1 MRQLFHM
8 LLFSLALVVI
18 ALLSALATMRLAIH
32 GAEVRVPNLSG
43 MTLAQ
48 AQEQT
53 HALGLQLRVEDRFY
67 SATTPSGH
75 VLVQRPKAGT
85 LVRRSWRVRVT
96 ESLGPQDVTIPNVI
110 GMDARLAT
118 ITIRRDGLHLGDVT
132 SLPYADAPDGTV
144 IAQSP
149 MEHATAVERPRVD
162 ILLATPLPATP
173 PAYAMPNFIGE
184 TYSAA
189 ASAVENAGFKLAPM
203 EEANITIPRVA
214 PIGTASTP
222 PTPPV
227 PSGTVIAQIPEPDS
241 RVEAGAIIHL
251 IVQH

>member
-1 MRQLFHM
+1 M
-8 LLFSLALVVI
+8 LLVGLALMVI

-32 GAEVRVPNLSG
+32 GAEVRVPNVSG

-48 AQEQT
+48 ALERT
-53 HALGLQLRVEDRFY
+53 HALGLPLRVEDRFY

-75 VLVQRPKAGT
+75 ILVQRPKAGT

-118 ITIRRDGLHLGDVT
+118 ITIRRDGLQLGDVT

-162 ILLATPLPATP
+162 ILLASPPPTTPL
-173 PAYAMPNFIGE
+173 AYAMPNLIGE

-189 ASAVENAGFKLAPM
+189 ASAVVNAGFNLAPV
-203 EEANITIPRVA
+203 EEANVAIPHVA
-214 PIGTASTP
+214 QIGTSSTP

-227 PSGTVIAQIPEPDS
+227 PSGTVIAQIPEPNS
-241 RVEAGAIIHL
+241 RVEAGATIRL